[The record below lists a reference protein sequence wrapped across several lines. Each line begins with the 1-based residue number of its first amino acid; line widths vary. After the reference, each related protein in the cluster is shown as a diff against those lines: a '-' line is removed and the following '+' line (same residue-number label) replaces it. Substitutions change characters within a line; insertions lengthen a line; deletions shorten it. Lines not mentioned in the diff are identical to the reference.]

1 MWLFSR
7 ANCGKNGEFDKNHEV
22 CCYKG
27 AVGDAVNCVTKYY
40 FLSAK
45 HRKVR
50 YFMINMTQFVTNNNA
65 DNTVVVNGAQFKV
78 TDDVALKIMQLIGI
92 GNVSQSS
99 GVINHSTP
107 VVTPVT
113 PVTQSTPVEKTPYV
127 ATKDFTPKYK
137 VEKHT
142 GTDGTEL
149 YCISRANGW
158 TKAEKNLIN
167 TAIKSLKGI
176 KEIEVS
182 AEFTRK
188 DGTKYNGTFKAWGY
202 NTESTAKKH
211 LKELPTVFTVDQLNK
226 ES

>member
-1 MWLFSR
+1 
-7 ANCGKNGEFDKNHEV
+7 
-22 CCYKG
+22 
-27 AVGDAVNCVTKYY
+27 
-40 FLSAK
+40 
-45 HRKVR
+45 
-50 YFMINMTQFVTNNNA
+50 MINMTQFVTNTLA

-78 TDDVALKIMQLIGI
+78 TDEVALKIMQLINI

-99 GVINHSTP
+99 NVSNNKPLIFLGGA
-107 VVTPVT
+107 VTEAVGT
-113 PVTQSTPVEKTPYV
+113 KPVEKTPYV

-137 VEKHT
+137 VEKQT

-158 TKAEKNLIN
+158 TKTEKSLMN

-182 AEFTRK
+182 AEFSKK
-188 DGTKYNGTFKAWGY
+188 DGTKYTGTYKAWGY

-211 LKELPTVFTVDQLNK
+211 LKELPVVFTVAQLNG
-226 ES
+226 EA